1 MKRVV
6 MTALAVVLAA
16 QAPAALAQDRG
27 GGDRAERS
35 EGRADGRARP
45 EGGGVRAQR
54 EVSETGGR
62 RDGGEPPRAREAP
75 QAPRAPEASQ
85 PRYRGDG
92 GQGRGDRR
100 WDGGG
105 DRPRDD
111 GHSGDDQR
119 GGGRRGDGDG
129 PRGQGRPGGD
139 GGRGEGLVDG
149 RRGDGGDW
157 RRGDQ
162 DHRVD
167 GRRDDGW
174 RDRDRRGDGRRD
186 HDRRDGDRRWSG
198 GRDWDRHDDRRD
210 YRRWERGRYPS
221 VYFSSY
227 RYRHA
232 WRPPSGFY
240 VRSWGYG
247 DFYPR
252 SWFGPRYWILDPWQ
266 YDLPLPPP
274 GFDWVRSGADALL
287 IDQYTGRIVQV
298 VRNIFWY

>member
-1 MKRVV
+1 MATGAGTAAATARETMDNAA
-6 MTALAVVLAA
+6 MTNAA
-16 QAPAALAQDRG
+16 
-27 GGDRAERS
+27 
-35 EGRADGRARP
+35 
-45 EGGGVRAQR
+45 GGVEAMATVRAGR
-54 EVSETGGR
+54 DVPAVTAGGAMALWTAGAAMAATGAVATR
-62 RDGGEPPRAREAP
+62 
-75 QAPRAPEASQ
+75 
-85 PRYRGDG
+85 
-92 GQGRGDRR
+92 
-100 WDGGG
+100 
-105 DRPRDD
+105 
-111 GHSGDDQR
+111 
-119 GGGRRGDGDG
+119 
-129 PRGQGRPGGD
+129 
-139 GGRGEGLVDG
+139 
-149 RRGDGGDW
+149 
-157 RRGDQ
+157 

-186 HDRRDGDRRWSG
+186 HDRRDGDRRWSD

-252 SWFGPRYWILDPWQ
+252 SWFGPSYWILDPWQ

-274 GFDWVRSGADALL
+274 GFDWVRSGSDALL